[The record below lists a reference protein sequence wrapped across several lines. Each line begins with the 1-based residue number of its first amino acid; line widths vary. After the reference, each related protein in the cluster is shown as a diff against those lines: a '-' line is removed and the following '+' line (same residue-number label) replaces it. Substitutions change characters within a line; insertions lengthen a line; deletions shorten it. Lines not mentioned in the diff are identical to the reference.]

1 MPRIGRPTLD
11 KKDCT
16 LKLRLNEEMRE
27 YVDFM
32 SSLCGISMSEYMR
45 ELIRLDMSRRQFPPK
60 NKKESP

>member
-1 MPRIGRPTLD
+1 MNHIGRPTLD

-32 SSLCGISMSEYMR
+32 SSLAGMSMSEYMR
-45 ELIRLDMSRRQFPPK
+45 ELIRRDMCSRKFSPK
-60 NKKESP
+60 NKKVSP